1 MTGPEDNNSDIPAIE
16 AEFSRPIE
24 VSMPGKRGRHFEFQA
39 TDDELVALARR
50 YAVISVNS
58 LEAGC
63 DIVPVRKGVFR
74 LDGRF
79 SARVVQQCVISLD
92 PVEEKISAGFTLTLQ
107 RAARQQG
114 QETTDIDFMP
124 DEEDIE
130 FLKSDIFDA
139 GEIIAQYLSLEIN
152 PYPRAPGAGSRES
165 GQKIIKEED
174 YHVVTKTKNPFDLLK
189 TMKHKT

>member
-1 MTGPEDNNSDIPAIE
+1 MTGPQDDNSDIPVTE

-24 VSMPGKRGRHFEFQA
+24 VTTPGKRGRHFKFQA
-39 TDDELVALARR
+39 TDDELAALARR
-50 YAVISVNS
+50 YAVVAVNS
-58 LEAGC
+58 LAAGC

-74 LDGRF
+74 MDGRF
-79 SARVVQQCVISLD
+79 NARVVQLCVVSLD
-92 PVEEKISAGFTLTLQ
+92 PVEEKISAGFTLMLQ
-107 RAARQQG
+107 RAVRQQD
-114 QETTDIDFMP
+114 QQTTDIDFMP

-130 FLKSDIFDA
+130 FLNSDIFDA

-152 PYPRAPGAGSRES
+152 PYPRAPGARNRDT

-174 YHVVTKTKNPFDLLK
+174 YHVVTKTKKPFDLLK